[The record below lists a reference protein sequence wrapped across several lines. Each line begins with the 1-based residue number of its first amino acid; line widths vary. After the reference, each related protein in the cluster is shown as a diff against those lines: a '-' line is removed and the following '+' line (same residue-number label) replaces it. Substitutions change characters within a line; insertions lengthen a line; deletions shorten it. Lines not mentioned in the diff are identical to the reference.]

1 MKPGMV
7 GGGHLTAALRQGP
20 VGGMRSDPVTPRIR
34 RRTMPAAKIFCAQ
47 IRAPDTRRATKI
59 FSQPHPHAGRAATG
73 YSRGPRSYPQAPVI
87 HLCPSMH

>member
-59 FSQPHPHAGRAATG
+59 FSQPHPRAGGRRRDTAAGRA
-73 YSRGPRSYPQAPVI
+73 VI
-87 HLCPSMH
+87 HRRL